1 MTRPYY
7 TSAAQNDLAD
17 IVGYIARDKP
27 AAALAW
33 VEKIE
38 AKCMFLARAPHVGE
52 LKSEFGEG
60 VRVFSVGRYL
70 IFYRK
75 FADRVEILRVL
86 AGDRDIKEL

>member
-1 MTRPYY
+1 
-7 TSAAQNDLAD
+7 
-17 IVGYIARDKP
+17 
-27 AAALAW
+27 
-33 VEKIE
+33 
-38 AKCMFLARAPHVGE
+38 MFLARAPHVGE